1 MTHGLQS
8 QEQILEKSIETGD
21 FLSEQGLLRREQQRE
36 FIVLLKRYSSM
47 FNSVRTIVLPQA
59 SMDINKLHI
68 GEPITISLTENTNPA
83 QDNKLLANQTHIDAK
98 KVRSAYDITT
108 EVLQQNIEG
117 DEFEVTAMRAFAAR
131 MALDLEFLAL
141 LGDEALVPASNDKLG
156 QLLQGNNGWF
166 QLAQEGHVLDLNG
179 AQVETGI
186 FSEMLRMMPKQYR
199 GDPGL
204 RFIVGETTIIDWQD
218 TLQGRAT
225 PLGDAALA
233 DMGPTRAPYGKRF
246 LVAPLIPDDLPLTV
260 AESVPAV
267 LQGVAFGPY
276 QVVPNLNDQLT
287 INIDGAGA
295 QTVTF
300 QTLGPEGAALT
311 AGGVLE
317 TRQIV
322 KQLNDAFA
330 ANGDAAIAF
339 DNGDGL
345 VTIKTLGTG
354 AGVSVAITN
363 AGAARD
369 ISGTLGLTDG
379 LANVT
384 VTGAAASGTVLEGSF
399 IMLTNPRNL
408 IWAILDGT
416 RIFSEFNK
424 DFDRT
429 EVVAFNQVDAA
440 IENPDALVLSTN
452 LRRKR
457 HVSSSIP

>member
-1 MTHGLQS
+1 MSLRS
-8 QEQILEKSIETGD
+8 QEEILEKSIETGD

-36 FIVLLKRYSSM
+36 FIVLLKRFSSM

-117 DEFEVTAMRAFAAR
+117 DDFEVTAMRAFAAR

-141 LGDEALVPASNDKLG
+141 LGDEALIPASNDKLG
-156 QLLQGNNGWF
+156 QLLQGNDGWF
-166 QLAQEGHVLDLNG
+166 KLAQEGHVLDLGG
-179 AQVETGI
+179 ATVETGI
-186 FSEMLRMMPKQYR
+186 FSEMLRMLPKQYR

-225 PLGDAALA
+225 ALGDAALA
-233 DMGPTRAPYGKRF
+233 DMGPSRAPFGKRF
-246 LVAPLIPDDLPLTV
+246 MVAPLVPDDLPLAVT
-260 AESVPAV
+260 ESVPAV

-276 QVVPNLNDQLT
+276 QIVPNINDQLL
-287 INIDGAGA
+287 ININAGGVR
-295 QTVTF
+295 TVTF
-300 QTLGPEGAALT
+300 QALGPGGVALT

-322 KQLNDAFA
+322 KQINDVFA
-330 ANGDAAIAF
+330 ANTDLAIAF

-354 AGVSVAITN
+354 AGVSIAITIP
-363 AGAARD
+363 ATRD
-369 ISGTLGLTDG
+369 ASGTIGLTDG
-379 LANVT
+379 LAPVS
-384 VTGAAASGTVLEGSF
+384 VTGADSSGTVLEGSF

-429 EVVAFNQVDAA
+429 EVVAFNQVDAQ
-440 IENPDALVLSTN
+440 IENPDALVLATN
-452 LRRKR
+452 LRRKN